1 MQQQYSV
8 QYQLLTAVAGLDV
21 GAGAVFLFFLKRDPR
36 LPGTVLLEAK
46 VEDEVAKE
54 EADDDVAATKEGV
67 RA

>member
-1 MQQQYSV
+1 M
-8 QYQLLTAVAGLDV
+8 AGLDV

-54 EADDDVAATKEGV
+54 EVDDDVAATKEEV
-67 RA
+67 SERSTC